1 MNNVGLFLIA
11 VALFLGCMIVGD
23 SIKHAA
29 DIIYL
34 GVKK

>member
-11 VALFLGCMIVGD
+11 VALFLGSVIIGD

-29 DIIYL
+29 NIIYL